1 MAATTSIQLSTKSEA
16 GSAEQGLNVLIVGG
30 GIGGF
35 TAAIALRQQGHRVT
49 VRVSTKS
56 EHGRWY

>member
-1 MAATTSIQLSTKSEA
+1 MAATTSTQLPTGSET

-49 VRVSTKS
+49 VRFAWHL
-56 EHGRWY
+56 EYGR

>member
-1 MAATTSIQLSTKSEA
+1 MAATTSTQFAARSEA
-16 GSAEQGLNVLIVGG
+16 GSAEQGLSVLIVGG

-49 VRVSTKS
+49 VRFAWHL
-56 EHGRWY
+56 EYGR